1 MELSPTR
8 TSFLSDHTSVVDY
21 YIAIRPEAD
30 YDGLLQRY
38 TSVTGRSPMIP
49 DFGTGYW
56 QCKLRYATQEELL
69 NVTMGFA
76 ERKIPVSMFIINYLS
91 WSHEG
96 DWALNASAWPDPAK
110 MAAEGE
116 KSHFYQ
122 GVVV

>member
-1 MELSPTR
+1 M
-8 TSFLSDHTSVVDY
+8 VDY

-76 ERKIPVSMFIINYLS
+76 EVRPFGNDKTVSADLFAAKNTCFDVHHQLS
-91 WSHEG
+91 QLVSRG
-96 DWALNASAWPDPAK
+96 
-110 MAAEGE
+110 
-116 KSHFYQ
+116 
-122 GVVV
+122 